1 MFCYPN
7 AGLPNA
13 MGGYDQK
20 GPEMAEDC
28 RVFPEM
34 NLINAIG
41 GCCGTTDEHIG
52 CLAEMV
58 SKFKPRREARRQ
70 GPHALSGLEPFN
82 YDPDEKNCRKTFINL
97 GERCNVAGSS
107 IFKKAIVDG
116 NYEKALA
123 IALKQV
129 ENGAHVIDVNMDDG
143 LIDGESAMTRFVN
156 LMVSEP
162 DVSKVPF
169 MIDSS
174 KFHVVE
180 AGLKCCQ
187 GKCIMNSISLKGGEE
202 EFLKHARTV
211 KRHGAAVVVM
221 AFDEEGQAATE
232 AEKVRIC
239 MRAYKL
245 LVEEV
250 GFNPQDIIFDPN
262 ILTIGTGMEE
272 HNNYGVDFI
281 NATREIKRL
290 CPGSQISGGVSNLA
304 FSFRGNEPVRRA
316 FHSAFLYHACKA
328 GMDMGIVN
336 AAAGRGGRL
345 REDRQGASRS
355 TSRTCC

>member
-1 MFCYPN
+1 M
-7 AGLPNA
+7 
-13 MGGYDQK
+13 
-20 GPEMAEDC
+20 
-28 RVFPEM
+28 R
-34 NLINAIG
+34 
-41 GCCGTTDEHIG
+41 
-52 CLAEMV
+52 
-58 SKFKPRREARRQ
+58 
-70 GPHALSGLEPFN
+70 LSGLEPFN
-82 YDPDEKNCRKTFINL
+82 YDRQNDYRKTFINL
-97 GERCNVAGSS
+97 GERCNVAGST

-143 LIDGESAMTRFVN
+143 LIDGESAMTNFVN

-180 AGLKCCQ
+180 AGLKCSQ

-202 EFLKHARTV
+202 EFLKQAKIV

-245 LVEEV
+245 LVEQV

-281 NATREIKRL
+281 NATREIKRPA
-290 CPGSQISGGVSNLA
+290 PGARSRRRLEPRLLLPRQRARAPRVPLGVPVPRLQGGHGHGHRE
-304 FSFRGNEPVRRA
+304 RGSRSRRTCTRR
-316 FHSAFLYHACKA
+316 ST
-328 GMDMGIVN
+328 
-336 AAAGRGGRL
+336 R
-345 REDRQGASRS
+345 SSSS
-355 TSRTCC
+355 TSRTCS

>member
-1 MFCYPN
+1 M
-7 AGLPNA
+7 
-13 MGGYDQK
+13 
-20 GPEMAEDC
+20 
-28 RVFPEM
+28 
-34 NLINAIG
+34 
-41 GCCGTTDEHIG
+41 
-52 CLAEMV
+52 
-58 SKFKPRREARRQ
+58 
-70 GPHALSGLEPFN
+70 
-82 YDPDEKNCRKTFINL
+82 
-97 GERCNVAGSS
+97 
-107 IFKKAIVDG
+107 
-116 NYEKALA
+116 
-123 IALKQV
+123 

-143 LIDGESAMTRFVN
+143 LIDGESAMTKFVN

-162 DVSKVPF
+162 MLPRCHF

-180 AGLKCCQ
+180 AGLKCSQ

-202 EFLKHARTV
+202 EFLNQAKIV

-239 MRAYKL
+239 CRVQASGGEGGL
-245 LVEEV
+245 QPPGHHLRS
-250 GFNPQDIIFDPN
+250 QHSHH
-262 ILTIGTGMEE
+262 GTGMEE

-290 CPGSQISGGVSNLA
+290 CPGCKISGGVSNLA

-336 AAAGRGGRL
+336 AAQVE
-345 REDRQGASRS
+345 EDVYEKIDKELLEYVR
-355 TSRTCC
+355 TSS

>member
-1 MFCYPN
+1 M
-7 AGLPNA
+7 
-13 MGGYDQK
+13 
-20 GPEMAEDC
+20 
-28 RVFPEM
+28 
-34 NLINAIG
+34 
-41 GCCGTTDEHIG
+41 TTS
-52 CLAEMV
+52 AAWRTWWQT
-58 SKFKPRREARRQ
+58 KPREKHDVKDIMR
-70 GPHALSGLEPFN
+70 LSGLQPFN
-82 YDPDEKNCRKTFINL
+82 YDPDTNDYRKTFINL
-97 GERCNVAGSS
+97 GERCNVAGST

-174 KFHVVE
+174 EVPRRRGRPEVQPGQVHHE
-180 AGLKCCQ
+180 LHL
-187 GKCIMNSISLKGGEE
+187 LKGGEE
-202 EFLKHARTV
+202 EFLKQATIV

-239 MRAYKL
+239 CARAYKL
-245 LVEEV
+245 LVEKV

-272 HNNYGVDFI
+272 HNNYAVDFI

-290 CPGSQISGGVSNLA
+290 CPGCKISGGVSNLA

-316 FHSAFLYHACKA
+316 FHSGVPVPRLQGGH
-328 GMDMGIVN
+328 GHGHRER
-336 AAAGRGGRL
+336 AAGGGGRL
-345 REDRQGASRS
+345 REDRQGAPQARRGCDVQPSPR
-355 TSRTCC
+355 RH